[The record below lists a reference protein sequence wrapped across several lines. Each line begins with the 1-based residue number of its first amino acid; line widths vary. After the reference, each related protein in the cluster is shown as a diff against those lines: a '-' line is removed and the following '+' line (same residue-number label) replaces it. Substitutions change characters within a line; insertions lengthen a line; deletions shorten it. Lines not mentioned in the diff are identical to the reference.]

1 MILTSSGKPLDGLS
15 LLQAEAKS
23 KAEAKPKAEPKE
35 PGQEARVER
44 NGPKSTVWKLGDA
57 GPDIRSI
64 DDFFPSTWWDL
75 QDWAISK
82 TCVSKRI
89 IQGWKPSDRWVSFG
103 DNNVKHENEGD
114 ADDDDPSYNA
124 KNKQRTWVSKSAAD
138 AVFLR
143 NWSGQPATWERL
155 RTS

>member
-44 NGPKSTVWKLGDA
+44 KGPKSTVWKQGDA

-64 DDFFPSTWWDL
+64 DIFFSVNT
-75 QDWAISK
+75 
-82 TCVSKRI
+82 V
-89 IQGWKPSDRWVSFG
+89 
-103 DNNVKHENEGD
+103 
-114 ADDDDPSYNA
+114 
-124 KNKQRTWVSKSAAD
+124 
-138 AVFLR
+138 
-143 NWSGQPATWERL
+143 
-155 RTS
+155 RTSRLGNIKSLHE